1 MKSSSPSPTHCLRE
15 SIKPPRR
22 FGSYALS
29 RPASMKNLLR
39 PNRSS
44 RFAPHTVPMTKTSI
58 SMKRCARYPAARGVL
73 PALVL
78 SGAAFATRGGGV
90 VSASSEASTK
100 KSTAAAKLSD
110 DEKQRGAIARAFN
123 VQPRLIIA
131 EDPPGVR
138 TAHWS
143 EDCRVLAIDGDL
155 AADHRAGRKT

>member
-29 RPASMKNLLR
+29 RPASVKDLLR
-39 PNRSS
+39 PNQSS
-44 RFAPHTVPMTKTSI
+44 RFTLHTVAVTKMSN
-58 SMKRCARYPAARGVL
+58 SMKRCARHPAARGAL
-73 PALVL
+73 PSLVL
-78 SGAAFATRGGGV
+78 SGAVLATRGGDV

-131 EDPPGVR
+131 EDPPGVP
-138 TAHWS
+138 TAPLVRRLSSSRHRWRPSCRPPCWS
-143 EDCRVLAIDGDL
+143 
-155 AADHRAGRKT
+155 